1 MRKIFHRLGK
11 QQSTLKL
18 DGAISRHQ
26 HITTEEFTMHN
37 VKTIEKLLKDELSAT
52 ETYKQALENFR
63 VPGGQFV
70 ANSLTPILGAHKAA
84 VSSLETLVSKLGG
97 TPQKD
102 TGAWGSWAKL
112 ILEGASLL
120 GKQSAIKVLLEGEKN
135 GEGDYEQALKD
146 ATLSSEVRT
155 LIETKLL
162 PAQQSHIRCLD
173 RLMDASPA

>member
-1 MRKIFHRLGK
+1 
-11 QQSTLKL
+11 
-18 DGAISRHQ
+18 
-26 HITTEEFTMHN
+26 MHN

-52 ETYKQALENFR
+52 ETYQQALESFR
-63 VPGGQFV
+63 IPGGQFM

-84 VSSLETLVSKLGG
+84 ASNLEAQITKLGG
-97 TPQKD
+97 TPQKG

-135 GEGDYEQALKD
+135 GEGDYEAALKD

-162 PAQQSHIRCLD
+162 PAQQSHIRSLD
-173 RLMDASPA
+173 RLLDATPA